1 MKLLSISFLILQG
14 LAIIHGA
21 QNEFPKRGNRAR
33 STAPVDNIRQFLKQ
47 GMNQTGTVGM
57 SIAIIYK
64 GKLIFS
70 EGYGRRNEHD
80 PFTPETLAMIGSCT
94 KAFTAAA
101 VGELVAEGKVDWD
114 TTPVSEYLPEFQ
126 LNDPYLNAQ
135 TTLADLLSHRS
146 AVPEL
151 NYAWF
156 YNTESRKSLVERT
169 KYATAAP
176 KLTPYTNYNNVAFA
190 IGGLAAANAVGMEYE
205 DLVREKV
212 LKPLGLENTG
222 FSSKEMSKHNNFAWP
237 FVAYSFEEA
246 LQGRV
251 QMINYTNMAT
261 ASAPAGD
268 IYSNVLDF
276 ARWGQTIMQN
286 GVKDGKQ
293 VLNSTSLGTILSGQ
307 SIFTARNLNPDFPPT
322 STYGLGWALE
332 SYKGKIVF
340 AHDGSVDSYSAF
352 LALLPDSELVIAQL
366 SNFQPSSLLGN
377 SVFYIADQI
386 LGLPKTTDWAQQVIS
401 STQALYEQYLP
412 VPGSGLPPRIK
423 NSPPSHKLNNYV
435 GVYDNPVY
443 GDLDIKLEKNGG
455 SNKERLHMK
464 MRVFEGKLDHYHFD
478 SFNTTFGYSVIQ
490 TVQLVTFITGQD
502 GSVAGVEFILDDP
515 NNLVHFQKK
524 A

>member
-21 QNEFPKRGNRAR
+21 QNEFPKRGNRVR
-33 STAPVDNIRQFLKQ
+33 STAPLDNIRQFLKQ
-47 GMNQTGTVGM
+47 GMNHTGTVGM

-80 PFTPETLAMIGSCT
+80 PYTPETLSMIGSCT

-146 AVPEL
+146 ALPEL

-156 YNTESRKSLVERT
+156 YNTESRESLVKRT

-176 KLTPYTNYNNVAFA
+176 KLTPYTNYNNIAFA

-222 FSSKEMSKHNNFAWP
+222 FSSKEMSKHDNFAWP

-246 LQGRV
+246 QQGRV

-276 ARWGQTIMQN
+276 ARWGQTILQN

-352 LALLPDSELVIAQL
+352 LALFPDSEL
-366 SNFQPSSLLGN
+366 
-377 SVFYIADQI
+377 
-386 LGLPKTTDWAQQVIS
+386 AQQVIS

-443 GDLDIKLEKNGG
+443 GDLDIKLEENGG
-455 SNKERLHMK
+455 LNKERLHMK

-490 TVQLVTFITGQD
+490 TVQLVTFITDRD